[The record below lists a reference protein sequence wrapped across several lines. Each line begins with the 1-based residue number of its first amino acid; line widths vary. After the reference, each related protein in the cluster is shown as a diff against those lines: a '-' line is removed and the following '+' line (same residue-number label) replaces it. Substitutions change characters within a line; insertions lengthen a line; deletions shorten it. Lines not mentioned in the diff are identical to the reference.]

1 MPLTVV
7 NPKSNPTSPR
17 RVLVVDDNRDTV
29 HSMAF
34 LLGDMGHDVQFAIN
48 GFAAVEIARKFL
60 PEVILLDMAPPDF
73 SGADIARRLKR
84 EPGLEN
90 ALLVAVSGLG
100 DELNRSKALDAGC
113 SEYHVKPL
121 DTTVLEAILARSDEA
136 NT

>member
-1 MPLTVV
+1 VV
-7 NPKSNPTSPR
+7 NPNGNPACSR
-17 RVLVVDDNRDTV
+17 RVLVVDDNRDAV

-48 GFAAVEIARKFL
+48 GFAAVEIARKFR
-60 PEVILLDMAPPDF
+60 PEVILLDIAPPDF
-73 SGADIARRLKR
+73 SGADIARQLKG

-90 ALLVAVSGLG
+90 VLLVAVSGHG
-100 DELNRSKALDAGC
+100 DELHRTKALDAGC

-121 DTTVLEAILARSDEA
+121 DTAVLEAILARSDEA